1 MGANCCVATKEKPL
15 PYENRF
21 EISNHRNIRN
31 SPSWSFRW
39 DNRTHIEDIIDTP
52 IRSEIKRGAELETE
66 GFPGRGAHLNKSRW
80 QKSFTQTG
88 TSDHFDVEV
97 ADRSTEGNSSPEG
110 KKSIK
115 SFASAS
121 DTKPSISIPSTPASS
136 AFKGS
141 PSSTRSHF
149 LPSDP
154 ASSVNACHAQG
165 YQFSRQVCH
174 TTLQS
179 QLNTHSSPEA
189 QQSFGVLQSGS
200 SDAWSMRT
208 SSELVVS
215 SSQRDGWSID
225 SENHSSI
232 SSKVATT
239 PNRQPLSSPSAD
251 LQTCGVCSKLLKH
264 RPRRRTGDEIPVVS
278 VLVCGHVYHADCLES
293 VTPETDRYDPSCHV
307 CTYGDKYRS
316 VILPKSELKAR
327 NKIPRIAVVDIDDDP
342 VSEHGK
348 FTKDPKLVSNSG
360 MMKSTFAQPF
370 LRRHFSM
377 TPQSPLRSVS
387 ESESSSRKR
396 GFWARHQ
403 RESKK
408 GN

>member
-52 IRSEIKRGAELETE
+52 IRSEIKRGAKPETE
-66 GFPGRGAHLNKSRW
+66 GIQGRGAPLNKFRW

-88 TSDHFDVEV
+88 TSDQFDVGV

-115 SFASAS
+115 SFASNS
-121 DTKPSISIPSTPASS
+121 DTKPSMSIPSTPASS
-136 AFKGS
+136 VFRGS
-141 PSSTRSHF
+141 PSSTRSHS

-154 ASSVNACHAQG
+154 TSSVNECHSQG
-165 YQFSRQVCH
+165 YQFS
-174 TTLQS
+174 
-179 QLNTHSSPEA
+179 SSPEA
-189 QQSFGVLQSGS
+189 QRSFGVSQSGS

-208 SSELVVS
+208 SSESVMS
-215 SSQRDGWSID
+215 SSQRDRWSID
-225 SENHSSI
+225 NENHSSI

-239 PNRQPLSSPSAD
+239 PNSQLPSSLSAD
-251 LQTCGVCSKLLKH
+251 LQTCGVCAKLLKH
-264 RPRRRTGDEIPVVS
+264 RPRRRIGDEIPVVS

-293 VTPETDRYDPSCHV
+293 VTPETDRYDPSCPV
-307 CTYGDKYRS
+307 CTYGDKYKS
-316 VILPKSELKAR
+316 LILAKAELKAR
-327 NKIPRIAVVDIDDDP
+327 SKIPRITVIDIDSDP
-342 VSEHGK
+342 VSEHEK
-348 FTKDPKLVSNSG
+348 FTKDAKLVSNSS
-360 MMKSTFAQPF
+360 MMKSTFGQPF

-377 TPQSPLRSVS
+377 APRSPLRSVS
-387 ESESSSRKR
+387 ESEASSRKR
-396 GFWARHQ
+396 GFWARYQ
-403 RESKK
+403 KESKK